1 MSYIFWANDS
11 NVLNVHRMF
20 RCQTNVYVT
29 TFMSILLIQ
38 SYCKHDIRVQLEK
51 SISILRQTQK
61 NTMLIK
67 KVFNM
72 FSASATH
79 TSILI

>member
-38 SYCKHDIRVQLEK
+38 SYCKHNIKVQLEK
-51 SISILRQTQK
+51 SISILRQTEK

-72 FSASATH
+72 FSASGTH